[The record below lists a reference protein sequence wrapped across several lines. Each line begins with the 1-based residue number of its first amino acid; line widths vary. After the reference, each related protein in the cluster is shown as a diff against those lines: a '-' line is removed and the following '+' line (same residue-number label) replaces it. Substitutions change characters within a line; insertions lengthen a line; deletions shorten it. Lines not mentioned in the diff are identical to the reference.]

1 MCSVYSSCVHFF
13 HAVHADSVYPIHWP
27 ADIIVCIQCTYNS
40 QHTDV
45 VCMHVHT
52 CVPCIYAAFISFM
65 PCMQLVLPQGATLYA
80 LVANDGDPVVTMDL
94 IGIHLNIAL

>member
-1 MCSVYSSCVHFF
+1 
-13 HAVHADSVYPIHWP
+13 
-27 ADIIVCIQCTYNS
+27 
-40 QHTDV
+40 
-45 VCMHVHT
+45 MHVHT

-94 IGIHLNIAL
+94 VGVHLNIAF